1 MFYGKGINE
10 YNVDGKNAT
19 THAEINAM
27 NSLKFNKKNKMK
39 KVFICT
45 LTTNK
50 FKGDKLITSRP
61 CFNCLNYVY
70 KTAIKKG
77 YIIQRFYFFDESNN
91 LTFYTKNDIF
101 DINQN
106 NFQK

>member
-10 YNVDGKNAT
+10 YQVDGKNAT
-19 THAEINAM
+19 THAEINAL
-27 NSLKFNKKNKMK
+27 NTLKINNKNKMK
-39 KVFICT
+39 KIFMCT

-101 DINQN
+101 NKLKKN
-106 NFQK
+106 